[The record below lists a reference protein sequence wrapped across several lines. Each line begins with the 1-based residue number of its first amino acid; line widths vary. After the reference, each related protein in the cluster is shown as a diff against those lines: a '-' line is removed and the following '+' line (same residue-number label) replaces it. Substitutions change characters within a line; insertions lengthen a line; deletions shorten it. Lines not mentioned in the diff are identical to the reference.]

1 MFKEIMFSMET
12 TMKIPSRLLLLTIL
26 FFVFVPPA
34 AAQDATTA
42 GLSVTVGNS
51 IMAEHGGVRIAWT
64 APEGGAAS
72 VEEARQ
78 WLPVVRHRGYDL
90 PIQTIPLALP
100 SNAAPSVVIEQLTS
114 VSLAGGIEPGAPVL
128 PPALDWTPTTD
139 AALIEEAALPTAPAF
154 ILRAGTIKRQ
164 HFVVLAISPIY
175 QEGSETRLATSLK
188 VFVPG
193 ATPLP
198 DNSLALS
205 AASAERELAQLE
217 EVVVPINQAALQSGY
232 KLIVSQPGLQEVPFS
247 ALINGYDVNR
257 LHLTHRGETVAVE
270 VLADRFRFYA
280 PTVGDRWNQTS
291 VYWLTFDAAGERIA
305 DGENIAASAP
315 PGQAYEYGIWR
326 ENKVYSSLYPGA
338 DDDHWFHGSLTVAG
352 NATGSFPSVPLPVTA
367 RLPDASGQSVYTA
380 TVTIAGS
387 APAGG
392 CPTENGYKLQFAWL
406 NGSNQ
411 TLDVQTQEW
420 NPWNKVGFLCRV
432 SQQDWALSI
441 ATTAK
446 PASLRLTLL
455 PSGYQ
460 TYTTSLL
467 LDSVEWM
474 RPVALN
480 FGGGGAE
487 FWTPAGAWR
496 FTLDGLP
503 ANRALYDVTNP
514 LRPIK
519 IPTDA
524 GATASLYQAE
534 SPTARHYVLAQLD
547 TLPQPAVVA
556 HSPTSFGNVEA
567 ADALYIGPAQWRNLV
582 QPLLDL
588 RAGQGYTP
596 LFVDVQAIFDVYGY
610 GYVSAPAIRNFLR
623 HRTDWQ
629 NPDRTISVVLVGD
642 GTYDPHNYEN
652 RTPAGAIHPIP
663 PYMANVDLYI
673 NEVPC
678 ETCFAQLHGDDP
690 VTGDDPDALN
700 PKINA
705 FVPDVWLGRLPA
717 RNESELRG
725 IVEKI
730 VAYERAGGLAG
741 WGATQ
746 VFLADNFIVSI
757 NDQYQVKV
765 DPAGDF
771 AFFSDEIVALT
782 GHGADPRRIYYD
794 HSPNRVVTG
803 TVAANGLI
811 NTVERSTVEP
821 WRIPSITEAKQ
832 QAFNAL
838 NEGAGLVI
846 YNGHGNW
853 WNYAKLEERSGVGEA
868 PIFSTAE
875 AVMLQNRDKLFV
887 NLAMTCMTS
896 QFAKPANGGTLDE
909 LLIRNPNGGAIATWG
924 PTGQSVAHGH
934 DYLQKGFVR
943 KLRHSPPGSQRMGEL
958 VEAGYQ
964 NLLTS
969 PLTGALDSLKTF
981 AIFGDPLTRLRI
993 TVGFDNGI
1001 FLPIVER

>member
-1 MFKEIMFSMET
+1 MKT
-12 TMKIPSRLLLLTIL
+12 TSRLLSLFLLL
-26 FFVFVPPA
+26 FIFVSPA
-34 AAQDATTA
+34 AAQDSASA
-42 GLSVTVGNS
+42 GVSDTVESSVIAGDD
-51 IMAEHGGVRIAWT
+51 GVRVVWT
-64 APEGGAAS
+64 APDVGSAGA
-72 VEEARQ
+72 EDARR

-100 SNAAPSVVIEQLTS
+100 PNATPSVVVEQLTS
-114 VSLAGGIEPGAPVL
+114 VSLAGGIEPGVPVL

-139 AALIEEAALPTAPAF
+139 AALIEEAVLPSAPAF
-154 ILRAGTIKRQ
+154 ILREGTIKRQ
-164 HFVVLAISPIY
+164 RVVVLAISPIY
-175 QEGSETRLATSLK
+175 REGSEIRLATSLK

-193 ATPLP
+193 AVPLS

-205 AASAERELAQLE
+205 AASTESELVPLE
-217 EVVVPINQAALQSGY
+217 EVVVPINQAALQNGY
-232 KLIVSQPGLQEVPFS
+232 KLIVSQPGLQEVLFS
-247 ALINGYDVNR
+247 TLTNGYDVNQ

-305 DGENIAASAP
+305 DGENIATSAP
-315 PGQAYEYGIWR
+315 PGQAYEYGVWR
-326 ENKVYSSLYPGA
+326 ENKLYSSLYPGA
-338 DDDHWFHGSLTVAG
+338 DDDHWFHRSLTVAG
-352 NATGSFPSVPLPVTA
+352 NAMDSFPEVTLPVAA

-380 TVTIAGS
+380 TVTVVGS
-387 APAGG
+387 APTGQ

-406 NGSNQ
+406 SETNQ
-411 TLDVQTQEW
+411 TLDAQTQNW
-420 NPWNKVGFLCRV
+420 NPWNKIGSSCRI
-432 SQQDWALSI
+432 SQRDWALEI
-441 ATTAK
+441 TTAAQ
-446 PASLRLTLL
+446 PATLRLTLL
-455 PSGYQ
+455 PSGYP

-467 LDSVEWM
+467 LDGVEWM
-474 RPVALN
+474 RSVALN
-480 FGGGGAE
+480 FNGAGAE
-487 FWTPAGAWR
+487 FWTPAGAWS
-496 FTLDGLP
+496 FTLAGLP
-503 ANRALYDVTNP
+503 ANRTLYDVTNP
-514 LRPIK
+514 LRPVK
-519 IPTDA
+519 IPIDP
-524 GATASLYQAE
+524 GATAFLYQAE

-556 HSPTSFGNVEA
+556 HNPVNFGSVEV
-567 ADALYIGPAQWRNLV
+567 ADALYIGPVQWRSLV
-582 QPLLDL
+582 QQLLDL
-588 RAGQGYTP
+588 RAEQGYTS

-652 RTPAGAIHPIP
+652 RTPIGAIHPIP

-700 PKINA
+700 PKTNA

-717 RNESELRG
+717 RNESELRH

-730 VAYERAGGLAG
+730 VAYERAGGLAS
-741 WGATQ
+741 WGCTQ

-757 NDQYQVKV
+757 NDQHQVKV

-771 AFFSDEIVALT
+771 ASFSDEVVALT
-782 GHGADPRRIYYD
+782 GYGAYPKRIYYD
-794 HSPNRVVTG
+794 HSPGRVVTG
-803 TVAANGLI
+803 TVAPNGLI
-811 NTVERSTVEP
+811 NTVERSSVEP
-821 WRIPSITEAKQ
+821 WRIPSITEAKK
-832 QAFNAL
+832 QAFSAL
-838 NEGAGLVI
+838 DEGAGLVI

-853 WNYAKLEERSGVGEA
+853 WDYAKLEERSGVGKA
-868 PIFSTAE
+868 PIFSTVE
-875 AVMLQNRDKLFV
+875 AVQLQNRDKLFV
-887 NLAMTCMTS
+887 NLSMTCMTS
-896 QFAKPANGGTLDE
+896 QFAKPALGGTLDE
-909 LLIRNPNGGAIATWG
+909 LLIRNQNGGAVATWG

-943 KLRHSPPGSQRMGEL
+943 KLRNAPPGSRRMGEL

-1001 FLPIVER
+1001 FLPLVER